1 MLLKELQTWI
11 EIYNKYKSKM
21 PLYYMHSKTFHP
33 LFKSLLE
40 KTSKLKNVKYIYI
53 YNFQKLNIKSENY
66 IDILGDYIYEKT
78 GHFEYKQILKILT
91 YGDIVFQ
98 ETKFDEV
105 QFIPFSLVLDE
116 EKNYNNIK
124 YVQKA
129 LSEEN
134 KYFEEQIE
142 TLKEIL
148 DKATD
153 LCETKGFL
161 QKDVLEELNNYLK
174 NNNNEI
180 LINFQSFY
188 EENMLDDK
196 NQ

>member
-1 MLLKELQTWI
+1 M
-11 EIYNKYKSKM
+11 
-21 PLYYMHSKTFHP
+21 
-33 LFKSLLE
+33 
-40 KTSKLKNVKYIYI
+40 
-53 YNFQKLNIKSENY
+53 
-66 IDILGDYIYEKT
+66 DILGDYIYDKT
-78 GHFEYKQILKILT
+78 EHFEYKQILKNLT

-98 ETKFDEV
+98 ETKFEEIKFV
-105 QFIPFSLVLDE
+105 PFSLVLDE
-116 EKNYNNIK
+116 EKNYKNIK

-129 LSEEN
+129 LTEEN

-142 TLKEIL
+142 TLRDIL

-180 LINFQSFY
+180 LLNFPKFY
-188 EENMLDDK
+188 AENNFVGDDIGI
-196 NQ
+196 